1 MNEPTMA
8 LLGDAAVAMWW
19 NVAEER
25 LAEFHEWHSK
35 EHLPERLGIPGFNR
49 GSRWQREGCGE
60 FFVIYELAT
69 YETLV
74 SEAYLARLND
84 PTPWSKTMM
93 PLHRDMIRSQ
103 CRVIESHGRGV
114 ATYMNTIRVSP
125 QHARHSMLEDYLRPA
140 LAKLPE
146 SLGVTGGHLIRTET
160 PPAAVTTEQEIRG
173 GDAVADWI
181 ILVSGH
187 DASALRAV
195 CSEALGQAALREHG
209 AETSDC
215 GEPFRLVHAM
225 TPQDV

>member
-1 MNEPTMA
+1 MA

-19 NVAEER
+19 NVAEAR

-49 GSRWQREGCGE
+49 GSRWQREAGGE

-93 PLHRDMIRSQ
+93 PLHRDMMRSQ

-114 ATYMNTIRVSP
+114 ATYMNTVRVSP
-125 QHARHSMLEDYLRPA
+125 QGGRHSALEEHLRPT

-146 SLGVTGGHLIRTET
+146 SVGVTGAHLLRTET
-160 PPAAVTTEQEIRG
+160 PRAAATMEQQIRG

-181 ILVSGH
+181 VLVSGH
-187 DASALRAV
+187 DRSALQAA
-195 CSEALGQAALREHG
+195 CSETLGQASLREYG
-209 AETSDC
+209 AASWEC

-225 TPQDV
+225 TPRDV